1 LKALITGGH
10 GFIGSHVAER
20 FKKEG
25 YDVFII
31 DNESTGNAVNVGF
44 KHKSYLLSVEDN
56 KCEEVFRANSFD
68 VVVHLAAQVSVA
80 NSVSNPMMDSESNVV
95 GLVNMLELSRKYK
108 VKKFLYA
115 SSAAVYGVKENVPI
129 RESDSCSPISPYGIS
144 KWVGESYCAKWQELY
159 GLETLGF
166 RFSNVYG
173 PRQDALGE
181 GGVISVFINRLLAG
195 QPLVVHGDGSQTRDF
210 IYVEDVADAIY
221 RASNSSLTGI
231 YNLSTGKECSVKE
244 IVDTL
249 ATFQEI
255 KEVKFAERRAG
266 DIQRS
271 VLDNHKINHE
281 LDWAPMYSIKE
292 GLQRTYTFFS
302 NIQAQKETAAASVSP
317 KVTGRRNFGLK
328 WLLPYGENVMAFGLT
343 AWITLTQQ
351 YSSYGAIDVM
361 LFYITIM
368 GIMYGNRQSIMAVI
382 LSIGLYTYQKLEDGR
397 ELVSLMYDTDY
408 FFQLAIYLFIGL
420 VVGYSI
426 ERKNSQIQQQEQ
438 KVGELESKY
447 DFLHGVYQEVRDV
460 KDELQ
465 LRILNSGDS
474 YGKIYAVT
482 RELESLE
489 PEHVFNATVN
499 VVESIMSVPT
509 VTIYTVNR
517 HQTYLRLAAH
527 SLNDVGGHA
536 KSMKVADYDYL
547 LTLMNSGK
555 LYVNKQLEEGAPL
568 MCAPIY
574 YKNNIAAVITIDGLS
589 FESFSLYHQNLFKTT
604 ADLVSSALTKALAYM
619 EATESQ
625 RYVEG
630 TPILKKE
637 AFDSILQSKKQAWD
651 KNRIPYLLLQG
662 NVQHSNLEEAGN
674 AITSI
679 LRDTDY
685 IGLNEDNEILVMLS
699 NTNQE
704 DATHVL
710 RRFAQRGIMLSVIQ
724 EGAYS

>member
-1 LKALITGGH
+1 
-10 GFIGSHVAER
+10 
-20 FKKEG
+20 
-25 YDVFII
+25 
-31 DNESTGNAVNVGF
+31 
-44 KHKSYLLSVEDN
+44 
-56 KCEEVFRANSFD
+56 
-68 VVVHLAAQVSVA
+68 
-80 NSVSNPMMDSESNVV
+80 
-95 GLVNMLELSRKYK
+95 
-108 VKKFLYA
+108 
-115 SSAAVYGVKENVPI
+115 
-129 RESDSCSPISPYGIS
+129 
-144 KWVGESYCAKWQELY
+144 
-159 GLETLGF
+159 
-166 RFSNVYG
+166 
-173 PRQDALGE
+173 
-181 GGVISVFINRLLAG
+181 
-195 QPLVVHGDGSQTRDF
+195 
-210 IYVEDVADAIY
+210 
-221 RASNSSLTGI
+221 
-231 YNLSTGKECSVKE
+231 
-244 IVDTL
+244 
-249 ATFQEI
+249 
-255 KEVKFAERRAG
+255 
-266 DIQRS
+266 
-271 VLDNHKINHE
+271 
-281 LDWAPMYSIKE
+281 
-292 GLQRTYTFFS
+292 
-302 NIQAQKETAAASVSP
+302 
-317 KVTGRRNFGLK
+317 
-328 WLLPYGENVMAFGLT
+328 
-343 AWITLTQQ
+343 
-351 YSSYGAIDVM
+351 
-361 LFYITIM
+361 
-368 GIMYGNRQSIMAVI
+368 
-382 LSIGLYTYQKLEDGR
+382 
-397 ELVSLMYDTDY
+397 
-408 FFQLAIYLFIGL
+408 
-420 VVGYSI
+420 
-426 ERKNSQIQQQEQ
+426 
-438 KVGELESKY
+438 
-447 DFLHGVYQEVRDV
+447 VRDV

-679 LRDTDY
+679 LRETDY

-710 RRFAQRGIMLSVIQ
+710 RRFAQRGITLSVIQ